1 MTPQNSEYIEMRLRH
16 GVKFLVD
23 AEVYPTIRKLS
34 FYGRLAETG
43 LWYVLVGV
51 PFSDDEGYRKHKY
64 TQLARLIKGLE
75 PGNPLEVDHING
87 NPLDNRRINLRVC
100 PHAKN
105 MLNRRMH
112 KNNTSGFKGV
122 TQVGPNRWAA
132 NIALEGHFYYLGVFD
147 SPEKAHQAYCEA
159 AAWLHGE
166 FANFGED
173 RSGEFSLA
181 VRPAAIPLTLATT
194 ARKRR
199 TQRVRGGV
207 QIWGLSK
214 GPRPDGCKPKD
225 SDVLFFLS

>member
-1 MTPQNSEYIEMRLRH
+1 VTPQNSAYTEAYLRP

-23 AEVYPTIRKLS
+23 TD
-34 FYGRLAETG
+34 FYSKIKKFPFHGHHTGEG
-43 LWYVLVGV
+43 LWYVSVGV
-51 PFSDDEGYRKHKY
+51 PVLDSEGYKRHRFIH
-64 TQLARLIKGLE
+64 LARLVVGLE
-75 PGNPLEVDHING
+75 EGNPLVADHING

-173 RSGEFSLA
+173 RSGGFSLA
-181 VRPAAIPLTLATT
+181 VRPAMIPLALATT

-199 TQRVRGGV
+199 TQRARGGV
-207 QIWGLSK
+207 QVWGLSK

-225 SDVLFFLS
+225 FDVLFFLS